1 MTGKGTTFRLKHLQG
16 KRLTPAQAIMAK
28 CSDCMADYVDG
39 REDCAIPTCP
49 LYPWMPYSSAP
60 REKIRRKGIED
71 QAENDGAKI
80 ASTEGLEED

>member
-1 MTGKGTTFRLKHLQG
+1 
-16 KRLTPAQAIMAK
+16 
-28 CSDCMADYVDG
+28 
-39 REDCAIPTCP
+39 
-49 LYPWMPYSSAP
+49 MPYSSAP